1 MRYVKLLFGNFFQ
14 TLSKI
19 KMNINF
25 ESQTTQWWFQYYN
38 GCSCIILVERR
49 SAVRLATIGAVHGAC
64 KNVTVG
70 ASPALIYFCKSERR
84 QEPNA
89 RRALST
95 RRRWRTKHVLSQ
107 PAACVRRWC
116 IYLRVCIC
124 KRPFCS
130 QNAARVRFPRRRA
143 GVYEWKG
150 DVTPNAAH
158 MHSESAPAAPR
169 KCTVMRE
176 YPVAAPISKKAA
188 LLNKITKRTQ
198 SN

>member
-70 ASPALIYFCKSERR
+70 ASPALFIFAKV
-84 QEPNA
+84 NA
-89 RRALST
+89 ARNRMLGALST
-95 RRRWRTKHVLSQ
+95 RRRWRTNRAPPQ

-176 YPVAAPISKKAA
+176 YPVAAPISKK
-188 LLNKITKRTQ
+188 LLSRTK
-198 SN
+198 